1 MKVGDYRDEE
11 IPWRLT
17 TQREMKAWEIRCETK
32 NCESTAIIKLKSRG
46 PWLCVDCLN
55 KVRR

>member
-17 TQREMKAWEIRCETK
+17 TRREMKAQEILCEVK
-32 NCESTAIIKLKSRG
+32 DCENVAIVRLRTRG
-46 PWLCVDCLN
+46 PWLCSECA
-55 KVRR
+55 

>member
-17 TQREMKAWEIRCETK
+17 TRREMKAQENLCEEK
-32 NCESTAIIKLKSRG
+32 DCENVAIVRLRTRG
-46 PWLCVDCLN
+46 PWLCSECAY